1 MITAI
6 IQNGA
11 YIGVSNGLPAV
22 PYINPSASGAGMT
35 RWNHARSCMEVFDGN
50 MWVTLGGQASVG
62 LTPEAVEILDWAKAK
77 KAQEQRIKELADE
90 HTGIRDLK
98 EKLDIMIALV
108 DKDTQI

>member
-11 YIGVSNGLPAV
+11 YIGVSNGMPAV
-22 PYINPSASGAGMT
+22 PYINPSASGAGMP

-90 HTGIRDLK
+90 HPGIRDLK

-108 DKDTQI
+108 EKDKV